1 MEVINIHLKF
11 TKNAEIYLEKK
22 VLKYKKR
29 LNLVLH
35 VKDLYKNCYTK
46 IEPDI
51 TFETDKDYIESLDKV
66 GEWRNQIEIFL
77 DKAIKPFIK
86 DLKDIIID
94 VKGRFFKKL
103 IIVETQSKTKYGC
116 RVVFNKDVLMGGI

>member
-1 MEVINIHLKF
+1 MINIHLTF
-11 TKNAEIYLEKK
+11 TKNAELYLEKK

-51 TFETDKDYIESLDKV
+51 SFETDKDYIESLDKV
-66 GEWRNQIEIFL
+66 GEWRDQIDIFL
-77 DKAIKPFIK
+77 DSAIEPLIR

-94 VKGRFFKKL
+94 LKGKFLKKL
-103 IIVETQSKTKYGC
+103 IIVNAQSKIKYGC
-116 RVVFNKDVLMGGI
+116 RVVFNKDVLTRGL

>member
-1 MEVINIHLKF
+1 MINIHLTL

-22 VLKYKKR
+22 VLKNKKY

-51 TFETDKDYIESLDKV
+51 TFETDDDYIESLDKI
-66 GEWRNQIEIFL
+66 GEWKNKINIYLDAAIEPL
-77 DKAIKPFIK
+77 IK
-86 DLKDIIID
+86 DQKDIRID
-94 VKGRFFKKL
+94 LKGKFFKKL
-103 IIVETQSKTKYGC
+103 TILNAESKLKYGC
-116 RVVFNKDVLMGGI
+116 RVVFNKDILTSNLK

>member
-1 MEVINIHLKF
+1 MINIHLTF

-22 VLKYKKR
+22 VLKHEKR

-51 TFETDKDYIESLDKV
+51 TFETDRDYIESLDKV
-66 GEWRNQIEIFL
+66 GEWKNQIDIFL
-77 DKAIKPFIK
+77 DEAIEPFIR

-94 VKGRFFKKL
+94 VKGGFFKKL
-103 IIVETQSKTKYGC
+103 IIVNVQSKTKYGC
-116 RVVFNKDVLMGGI
+116 RVVFNKDVLMRGI